1 MIANNGVKYG
11 DPIKITYTATLTWG
25 AAKSTANDKTPA
37 SRKTAEELNLAYKT
51 GTDTGLRYDSITV
64 EKIPNMSDDMIRG
77 VDISSYQSLIN
88 AGVKFYDFNGQEA
101 NLFKVLKDAGVNWI
115 RLRLWNDPYNA
126 EGFGYGG
133 GNNDEESLVKMASE
147 ASQYGMKIL
156 VDFHYSDFW
165 ADPAKQPLP
174 KAWKNLSSAD
184 LTKEISLYTSK
195 VLNDLKQAGTDVEM
209 VQVGNEVTNGAF
221 GIWTDRDH
229 GENWATIWESDQG
242 NQVAK
247 YLGTASGAVRSVL
260 PNAKIA
266 IQLETPNIS
275 KYRSIMTVLKN
286 NNVEYDYLGTSY
298 YPFWST
304 HDGNSWY
311 DNVDLGYGASTPIN
325 LEAIE
330 KMAWREF
337 GKKTVVLETGWIN
350 NVNDADG
357 TGNSISANDEIQA
370 YSHDPQGQVN
380 AIEDMYKALVAQGGV
395 GGFLIKLVGK
405 IGTIIRKCLMYMEPV
420 GHQRMQL
427 VMLQIQ

>member
-1 MIANNGVKYG
+1 M
-11 DPIKITYTATLTWG
+11 
-25 AAKSTANDKTPA
+25 
-37 SRKTAEELNLAYKT
+37 
-51 GTDTGLRYDSITV
+51 
-64 EKIPNMSDDMIRG
+64 
-77 VDISSYQSLIN
+77 
-88 AGVKFYDFNGQEA
+88 
-101 NLFKVLKDAGVNWI
+101 
-115 RLRLWNDPYNA
+115 
-126 EGFGYGG
+126 
-133 GNNDEESLVKMASE
+133 
-147 ASQYGMKIL
+147 
-156 VDFHYSDFW
+156 
-165 ADPAKQPLP
+165 
-174 KAWKNLSSAD
+174 
-184 LTKEISLYTSK
+184 
-195 VLNDLKQAGTDVEM
+195 KQAGADVEM

-221 GIWTDRDH
+221 GIWTGRDH

-330 KMAWREF
+330 KMAWRKF